1 MFKPFFMDKSVI
13 IVAGGIG
20 TRIKSNVPKQFI
32 EIFDKPILL
41 YSIEKFKQFNPNIR
55 IVVVLSKSFI
65 YKWQYY
71 VESYDILKNV
81 EITSGGA
88 TRFHSV
94 LNGLQIIDDTG
105 LVAIHDAARPLV
117 SVNTIEKCFD
127 IASKNGN
134 AVPSIRVNDS
144 LRISENS
151 QNYSI
156 DREKVRII
164 QTPQCFKTELIK
176 KAYNQPYKSN
186 FTDDASVFETIG
198 EKINLVEGNIENF
211 KITTLSDLELFKHY
225 LQQEKL

>member
-1 MFKPFFMDKSVI
+1 MFKPFFMDQSVI

-41 YSIEKFKQFNPNIR
+41 YSIEKFKQFNPNIL

-81 EITSGGA
+81 EITSGGE

-176 KAYNQPYKSN
+176 KAYNQPYKSI